1 GVKRTVLVSVLALG
15 YSLPMQTGNRFRA
28 YPKPF
33 QEQILLQ
40 WIGHQRFIYNAK
52 VSEDRYYRTFAKKA
66 VSLSG
71 TPVPVDQEYARF
83 IGPETPWLREVPS
96 QIFRNGA
103 VLWKQSCG
111 RFFSG
116 LAGRPTFKRK
126 DGKQSVWITSE
137 LFFFRY
143 DDQTRTEELVLG
155 TKKFPLGVLSIT
167 AHTPYSRP
175 SSLHV
180 SVEAGKWYVS
190 FSSDDGLPEPKE
202 EDTVAWLR
210 MFTEEELEAKTLGFD
225 RGVAVPV
232 MASSGRSMDLLPV
245 HKSRTEKKERAR
257 RRYQRRLARQ
267 EKGSRNR
274 KKTKR
279 RLVRTF
285 EYAKNVRKDVVHKA
299 TGAFASDP
307 QRSLFV
313 VEDLKVKHMTKRPE
327 PKKDASGRSVK
338 NGARAKAGL
347 NRAILS
353 SMWGLFVVCLSYKAR
368 RNGKLVIKVP
378 SQFSSQE
385 CARCGNIH
393 PDNRPSQAE
402 FVCQR
407 CGLKDNADRNAG
419 LVIAKR
425 GIRLLLGG
433 NVQKKP
439 VRRCGIGKRKQL
451 GPERSEVKASGEED
465 KTRRSKGLR
474 ASSAKEERSVARP
487 ETPTTA
493 SA

>member
-1 GVKRTVLVSVLALG
+1 
-15 YSLPMQTGNRFRA
+15 MQTGNRFRA
-28 YPKPF
+28 YPTPA
-33 QEQILLQ
+33 QEQVLLQ
-40 WIGHQRFIYNAK
+40 WIGHQRFVYNAK

-71 TPVPVDQEYARF
+71 TPVPVDQEYSRF

-96 QIFRNGA
+96 QILRNGA
-103 VLWKQSCG
+103 VLWKQAYG
-111 RFFSG
+111 RFHSG

-126 DGKQSVWITSE
+126 DGRQSVWITSE
-137 LFFFRY
+137 LFSFRTN
-143 DDQTRTEELVLG
+143 DKTQTEELVLG
-155 TKKFPLGVLSIT
+155 TRKFPVGVLSFT
-167 AHTPYSRP
+167 AHVPYSRP

-202 EDTVAWLR
+202 EETVSWLR
-210 MFTEEELEAKTLGFD
+210 LFTEEELEVRTLGFD

-232 MASSGRSMDLLPV
+232 MASSGQSIDLLPV
-245 HKSRTEKKERAR
+245 HKSRTERKERAR

-267 EKGSRNR
+267 NKGSQNR

-279 RLVRTF
+279 RLARTF

-299 TGAFASDP
+299 THTFTTDP
-307 QRSLFV
+307 ERSLFV
-313 VEDLKVKHMTKRPE
+313 VEDLKIKNMTKSPE
-327 PKKDASGRSVK
+327 PKKDGSGRHVK

-353 SMWGLFVVCLSYKAR
+353 SCWGLFVLFLSYKAR

-378 SQFSSQE
+378 PQFSSQE
-385 CARCGNIH
+385 CAHCGHIH
-393 PDNRPSQAE
+393 PDNWPSQAE

-407 CGLKDNADRNAG
+407 CGLTDNADRNAG

-425 GIRLLLGG
+425 GIRLLLEGD
-433 NVQKKP
+433 VQRKP

-451 GPERSEVKASGEED
+451 GQELSEDKASGED
-465 KTRRSKGLR
+465 YKTRRSKRLR
-474 ASSAKEERSVARP
+474 VSSAKEEFSVVRP